1 MVFSALGAMV
11 IVFACFS
18 LRWSAFLYVFSGGS
32 GRFWFATDALRRF
45 VSTPANAAV
54 VVASVVALMVYAT
67 SRRSRYFGNTSA
79 LLMVAVLACL
89 YTTQVV
95 SAPWL
100 WALPFL
106 FTFVGGVFA
115 DCLETRQRKLFV
127 ALSIAVVVTQAML
140 CWAAMAGVL
149 QS

>member
-11 IVFACFS
+11 IVFASFS
-18 LRWSAFLYVFSGGS
+18 LRLSAFLYVFSGGS

-45 VSTPANAAV
+45 VSTPSNAAIT
-54 VVASVVALMVYAT
+54 VASAVALLVYAT
-67 SRRSRYFGNTSA
+67 SKRSRYFGNTSA
-79 LLMVAVLACL
+79 LLMVAALSCL

-115 DCLETRQRKLFV
+115 DCLETKQRKMFV
-127 ALSIAVVVTQAML
+127 ALSIGAVVTQAAL
-140 CWAAMAGVL
+140 CWMSLYIEANP
-149 QS
+149 